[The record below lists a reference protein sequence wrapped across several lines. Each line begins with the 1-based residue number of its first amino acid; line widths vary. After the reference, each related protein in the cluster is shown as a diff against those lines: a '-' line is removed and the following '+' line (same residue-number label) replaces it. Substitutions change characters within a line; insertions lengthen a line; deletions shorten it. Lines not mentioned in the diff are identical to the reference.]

1 MDENP
6 ISHTTLKKFCPTR
19 WTVRGA
25 SVTSIL
31 NNYCAL
37 IELWEQSLETTL
49 DPDVN
54 GRIIGVKSQM
64 MKFPFLFGLL
74 LCDRILNITDN
85 MSKTL
90 QSQSMSAVEAQHIAE
105 LTVKTLQGM
114 RTDAVYKTFLDFA
127 TKTSTD
133 LGVAEPVLPGPRKV
147 CRQLDDGTS
156 QCYQSSSVQDASRR
170 LLPLI
175 FDALS

>member
-85 MSKTL
+85 LSKTL

-114 RTDAVYKTFLDFA
+114 RTDDMYKTFLDSYKRNEE
-127 TKTSTD
+127 TTGLQYKN
-133 LGVAEPVLPGPRKV
+133 G
-147 CRQLDDGTS
+147 
-156 QCYQSSSVQDASRR
+156 
-170 LLPLI
+170 
-175 FDALS
+175 